1 MNYQQ
6 QKIEEINDTFQETIM
21 FSNKTYFIEESIKM
35 KEENYK
41 LREKLEILEKSLR
54 LLNKESKKIK
64 LNESSKE
71 SNNQ

>member
-1 MNYQQ
+1 
-6 QKIEEINDTFQETIM
+6 M
-21 FSNKTYFIEESIKM
+21 FSNKTYFIEESIRM

-41 LREKLEILEKSLR
+41 LRENLEILEKSLR
-54 LLNKESKKIK
+54 FLNKESKKIK